1 MKNFAKISYF
11 ISISFFVIFLACNQ
25 SKNSQN
31 KNETILKGKTTVLV
45 DETLQPIIEDQIA
58 VFESK
63 YDNSKIDI
71 NAKSETEV
79 VQALLKDSSDIAI
92 LTRTLSPE
100 ESKIFSNRKITPKIT
115 KFATDA
121 IAFIANKNN
130 NDSLIA
136 LEDVVHFMQGKSNT
150 KIKGLV
156 FDNPNSSTVRYM
168 NEKAGLKAIPE
179 KGVFSFK
186 TNEEVIRFVSENDG
200 MIGIVGLNWLSQPT
214 GIMKD
219 YVNKI
224 NLLSVKGINSNAYY
238 TPTQNN
244 IAEGKYPLARDLYII
259 NCQGFSGLGM
269 GFSSFIAGDIGQRII
284 LKSGLLPI
292 RVPGRNIIVRKKID
306 NKKK

>member
-121 IAFIANKNN
+121 IAFITNKNN

-200 MIGIVGLNWLSQPT
+200 MIGIVGLNWLSQPS